1 MASGNYE
8 YQSDFARRYVAQG
21 KAEGKVE
28 GRTEGEA
35 AGRAH
40 AILAVLAARRVDVPD
55 DLRRRIGACT
65 DVAQLDAWL
74 VRAATAAT
82 AADLA
87 GA

>member
-21 KAEGKVE
+21 KAD
-28 GRTEGEA
+28 GEA

-65 DVAQLDAWL
+65 DLSQLDAWL
-74 VRAATAAT
+74 VRAVTAAT